1 MHKWRYAE
9 PCCLVISRCRIIF
22 TLLPKGKVGKNFIAW
37 EWVQK
42 GFFGRFSFFSTPT
55 YRKLLLVE
63 VYPLCLLTT
72 HLMPEKAELCW
83 QLFVSSLSILLY
95 SVTPS
100 RELKAAEY
108 LTVDNQN
115 WESRNCGTPPFDI
128 RQKVMTFGPSKR
140 SSGSLFDGNSTFLCW
155 RRNSKFSFCQ
165 KMRQFFSKMIHLLKC
180 HFAEYVL
187 FVYK

>member
-1 MHKWRYAE
+1 MSPKRLFWEVFLLFHSHIQEIATCRGLPPFA
-9 PCCLVISRCRIIF
+9 CSQRISCLKKLSSVDNFSCR
-22 TLLPKGKVGKNFIAW
+22 V
-37 EWVQK
+37 
-42 GFFGRFSFFSTPT
+42 
-55 YRKLLLVE
+55 
-63 VYPLCLLTT
+63 
-72 HLMPEKAELCW
+72 
-83 QLFVSSLSILLY
+83 Y

-100 RELKAAEY
+100 RELQAAEY

-165 KMRQFFSKMIHLLKC
+165 KLRQFCSKMIHLQVPFC
-180 HFAEYVL
+180 WVCV
-187 FVYK
+187 VYK

>member
-1 MHKWRYAE
+1 MHTWRYVK

-42 GFFGRFSFFSTPT
+42 AFFWEVFPSFPLPHTGNCYLSRSTPF
-55 YRKLLLVE
+55 
-63 VYPLCLLTT
+63 CLLTT

-83 QLFVSSLSILLY
+83 QLFVSSSLSILLY

-100 RELKAAEY
+100 RELQAAEY

-140 SSGSLFDGNSTFLCW
+140 SSGSLFDGNSTFLSLKEQQVFLL
-155 RRNSKFSFCQ
+155 SKNETIF
-165 KMRQFFSKMIHLLKC
+165 
-180 HFAEYVL
+180 
-187 FVYK
+187 